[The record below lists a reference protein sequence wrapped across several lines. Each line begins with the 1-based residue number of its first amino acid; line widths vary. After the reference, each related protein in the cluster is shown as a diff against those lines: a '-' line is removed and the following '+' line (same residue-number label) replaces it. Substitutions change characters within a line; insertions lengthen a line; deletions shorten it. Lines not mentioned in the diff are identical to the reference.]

1 MDVNRVL
8 RNLVDAGDAIV
19 GANKTIRSMEEE
31 RAKVVVLS
39 TTLADDNRDRIEAL
53 SKDKGIP
60 LYEYP
65 GGADQLG
72 PAVGKPFL
80 ISTMA
85 ITGFS
90 DPDASA
96 LARQGRVAGSA

>member
-8 RNLVDAGDAIV
+8 RNLVEAGDAIL
-19 GANKTIRSMEEE
+19 GAKRTIRSMEED
-31 RAKVVVLS
+31 RAQVVVLAS
-39 TTLADDNRDRIEAL
+39 TAAEKHRTRIEEL
-53 SKDKGIP
+53 SSDREIP
-60 LYEYP
+60 IYDYP
-65 GGADQLG
+65 GGADTLG

-80 ISTMA
+80 VSTMA

-96 LARQGRVAGSA
+96 LQRQGRVAE

>member
-8 RNLVDAGDAIV
+8 RNLVENGDAIL
-19 GANKTIRSMEEE
+19 GASETVHSMSSGE
-31 RAKVVVLS
+31 AKVVVVSRTMDDDHRARIDELS
-39 TTLADDNRDRIEAL
+39 QENE
-53 SKDKGIP
+53 IP

-80 ISTMA
+80 VSTMA
-85 ITGFS
+85 ITRFS

-96 LARQGRVAGSA
+96 LQRQGRVAE